1 MFQTL
6 DVSDAQEPRPSP
18 SSPPET
24 FPSQQLKLFFYH
36 SSFPSISPAAII
48 PKSNPFEIFLFY
60 NVRLGV
66 RMEMESV
73 GETRIQ
79 RTSLLH
85 CALCRL
91 TLYSLKP
98 YTVLY
103 SKKTVGFERVAVSD

>member
-1 MFQTL
+1 
-6 DVSDAQEPRPSP
+6 
-18 SSPPET
+18 
-24 FPSQQLKLFFYH
+24 
-36 SSFPSISPAAII
+36 
-48 PKSNPFEIFLFY
+48 
-60 NVRLGV
+60 
-66 RMEMESV
+66 MESV

-91 TLYSLKP
+91 TLCSLKP